1 MTSTRS
7 AILLYNRV
15 GACIGRWRRYQNANC
30 KMKAGAC
37 FVDIQWIQV
46 YRICIY
52 GYGYIHGYPRKIY
65 GLWIWMWNFIS
76 TATLHCIV
84 QRRRYCDEFEMVY
97 VCVGM
102 VGVRLWQHVWVG
114 KAGIYTTKTPD
125 RNDLK
130 LGVIV
135 VGDTVSQ
142 PTNLGFKRT
151 RLRVRVRFRF
161 RESAPNGISRE
172 CTFHIPFR

>member
-1 MTSTRS
+1 M
-7 AILLYNRV
+7 
-15 GACIGRWRRYQNANC
+15 
-30 KMKAGAC
+30 
-37 FVDIQWIQV
+37 
-46 YRICIY
+46 
-52 GYGYIHGYPRKIY
+52 
-65 GLWIWMWNFIS
+65 
-76 TATLHCIV
+76 
-84 QRRRYCDEFEMVY
+84 
-97 VCVGM
+97 
-102 VGVRLWQHVWVG
+102 WQHVWVG